1 MQVGDL
7 VKVELTGLG
16 KPRRQAMGMLLRPVG
31 TSEGQECF
39 WAVRLLLEDTRLVV
53 PTEDLELIEDEDNA
67 SG

>member
-1 MQVGDL
+1 
-7 VKVELTGLG
+7 
-16 KPRRQAMGMLLRPVG
+16 VG